1 MLVFFIVINFEASY
15 LDFLYNSLSI
25 LSLDFLNFW
34 KSLSLAYSFSKT
46 SLSNHFWV
54 FHFIRYVIVNNM
66 ILHIDNTRF
75 RVNLHSIIAWISRNS
90 LLETDAI
97 SEFQVIA
104 TIHFETRTDMII
116 TYSQIYR
123 IDKYCQH
130 SSIIWSVWLNGW
142 VFVYKLSGYGFES
155 RCFHYMFKHLTI
167 AAES

>member
-1 MLVFFIVINFEASY
+1 MLVFFVVINFEASY

-34 KSLSLAYSFSKT
+34 KTLSLAYSFSKT
-46 SLSNHFWV
+46 ALSNHFWV
-54 FHFIRYVIVNNM
+54 FPFIRYVI
-66 ILHIDNTRF
+66 ITSRTRF
-75 RVNLHSIIAWISRNS
+75 RVNLHSIVAWISRNS

-104 TIHFETRTDMII
+104 TIHFEMRTDMII
-116 TYSQIYR
+116 TYSQIHR
-123 IDKYCQH
+123 IDKYWQH